1 MAADKKPS
9 IQQDLNPIPP
19 DNEACALPLC
29 YNRGPSPDEAA
40 KLCLHPLMSEKLF
53 FTKRQI
59 WVRPT
64 ETGSEPVCS
73 STPRQRMSQSYRLRS
88 SRHDLQQTGY
98 SGRCDSINIFGD
110 PWKKK
115 EIKT

>member
-1 MAADKKPS
+1 
-9 IQQDLNPIPP
+9 
-19 DNEACALPLC
+19 
-29 YNRGPSPDEAA
+29 
-40 KLCLHPLMSEKLF
+40 MSEKLF

-88 SRHDLQQTGY
+88 SRHDLLQTGY
-98 SGRCDSINIFGD
+98 SGRCDSINIFGG
-110 PWKKK
+110 PLEKRKKSK
-115 EIKT
+115 LDNFLGGTLLNQFLQENVPSQN